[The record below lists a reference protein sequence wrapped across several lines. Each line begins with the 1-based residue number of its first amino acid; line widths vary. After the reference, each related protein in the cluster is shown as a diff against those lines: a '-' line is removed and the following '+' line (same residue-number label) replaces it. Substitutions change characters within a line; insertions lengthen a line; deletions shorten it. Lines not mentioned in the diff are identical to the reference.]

1 MRRRAGAGQ
10 RAGGRAGES
19 GGRLREPLEGA
30 DGPHTRARGS
40 LATSAVRFEKQSD
53 GKEERGLRICVLA
66 APRRGRR
73 SAPGLTSSFVHTTS
87 PAMLRLALAAAA
99 SGARRRA
106 TLARCASS
114 SAPPPPPP
122 PLPPTSFIARAK
134 AFGAQAL
141 LGRLTAT
148 PRFDRVLSSLRVTR
162 VDEAA
167 GEVDCEFE
175 VEEGLQNTYSTLH
188 GGATATLV
196 DVVGSMALLSR
207 DPTRAGVSVDLSVS
221 YLAAARAGD
230 TVRCLGRALKVGRR
244 LGFSCVELRRK
255 ADGEL
260 LAVGR
265 HTKAYTEERV
275 PIPRTQGS

>member
-1 MRRRAGAGQ
+1 
-10 RAGGRAGES
+10 
-19 GGRLREPLEGA
+19 
-30 DGPHTRARGS
+30 
-40 LATSAVRFEKQSD
+40 
-53 GKEERGLRICVLA
+53 
-66 APRRGRR
+66 
-73 SAPGLTSSFVHTTS
+73 
-87 PAMLRLALAAAA
+87 MLRLALAAAA

-106 TLARCASS
+106 TLTRCASS

-122 PLPPTSFIARAK
+122 PLPPTSYIARAK
-134 AFGAQAL
+134 SFGAQAL

-244 LGFSCVELRRK
+244 LGFSSVELRRK

-275 PIPRTQGS
+275 PIPGTQGS